1 MDAVNLDVSA
11 LVLIQT
17 SLAFITA
24 PFTSPTY
31 NFPLFLFGIY
41 AAENKESNEPL
52 RLFSALV
59 GLSVLFDFIWL
70 LRHDYNGL
78 IGFIVVIAML
88 GKVCDP
94 SGQSLAP
101 PDDASSS
108 LHVTHRNVVLLSE
121 VSLVEALRIR
131 WQPPIQAMWS
141 MPGNFG
147 GPKPGYQNIDEDL
160 ETAPGAASQPPPPP
174 PPSNIPG
181 PSPVSHQAQVPRA

>member
-1 MDAVNLDVSA
+1 MDAVNLDASA

-41 AAENKESNEPL
+41 ATENKESSEPL

-78 IGFIVVIAML
+78 IGFIIVIAML
-88 GKVCDP
+88 GK
-94 SGQSLAP
+94 
-101 PDDASSS
+101 
-108 LHVTHRNVVLLSE
+108 
-121 VSLVEALRIR
+121 
-131 WQPPIQAMWS
+131 
-141 MPGNFG
+141 
-147 GPKPGYQNIDEDL
+147 
-160 ETAPGAASQPPPPP
+160 
-174 PPSNIPG
+174 
-181 PSPVSHQAQVPRA
+181 